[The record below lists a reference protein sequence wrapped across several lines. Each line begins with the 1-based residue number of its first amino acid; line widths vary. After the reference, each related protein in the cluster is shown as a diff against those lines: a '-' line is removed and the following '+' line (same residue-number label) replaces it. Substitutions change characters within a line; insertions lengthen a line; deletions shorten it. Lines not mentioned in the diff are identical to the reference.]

1 MAKLKRTKITG
12 FERKP
17 NSVFVSVQPPQPV
30 QQLHQPE
37 RYYQDWT
44 AVAKQIAS
52 STPITP
58 EPTPETVPVADA
70 KEIRIYA
77 VDNLS
82 GKRSLLFT
90 GQHTDDTSD
99 LCQCYANLADCRV
112 ESHDAASATVY
123 HPETSYP
130 IPTLADWVEVVNS
143 DTNELIFVGLR
154 EDGFDAR
161 CRKYADAKGVGL
173 RVDSAHL
180 NHSQFYTPKSE
191 ALSYAKQNAKHFAEK
206 HGFGIADAVGVLAI
220 TGISWVAYVVM
231 GVC

>member
-1 MAKLKRTKITG
+1 MVKSKRVKITE

-17 NSVFVSVQPPQPV
+17 NSVFVSVQPPQTV

-58 EPTPETVPVADA
+58 ETVPVADA

-77 VDNLS
+77 EDS
-82 GKRSLLFT
+82 FGKRKTLYT
-90 GQHTDDTSD
+90 GPPTDDTAD
-99 LCQCYANLADCRV
+99 LCQAYATLTECRV
-112 ESHDAASATVY
+112 ECHDAVDSKVF
-123 HPETSYP
+123 HPENYP
-130 IPTLADWVEVVNS
+130 IPTLNDWVEVYNA
-143 DTNELIFVGLR
+143 DTGDLIWVGLYH
-154 EDGFDAR
+154 DGFDAR
-161 CRKYADAKGVGL
+161 CRKHADNTGHGL

-180 NHSQFYTPKSE
+180 SRSQFYTPRSE
-191 ALSYAKQNAKHFAEK
+191 QIGYARENAHHFARK
-206 HGFGIADAVGVLAI
+206 HGVPIADAVGVLAI
-220 TGISWVAYVVM
+220 TAIGWAAYVVM

>member
-1 MAKLKRTKITG
+1 MAKSNRTKITG

-17 NSVFVSVQPPQPV
+17 NSVFVSVQPPQTV

-58 EPTPETVPVADA
+58 EPTPEPVPVADA

-77 VDNLS
+77 VDTLS
-82 GKRSLLFT
+82 GKRQTLFT
-90 GQHTDDTSD
+90 GKHTADTAD
-99 LCQCYANLADCRV
+99 LCQAYATLADCRV

-123 HPETSYP
+123 HPETST
-130 IPTLADWVEVVNS
+130 IPTLADFVEVYNA
-143 DTNELIFVGLR
+143 DDGTLIFVGLR
-154 EDGFDAR
+154 EKGFEAR

-180 NHSQFYTPKSE
+180 NHSQFYTPKNE
-191 ALSYAKQNAKHFAEK
+191 ALSYARQNAEHFARK
-206 HGFGIADAVGVLAI
+206 HGLAVADAVGMI
-220 TGISWVAYVVM
+220 TITAVAWAAYLVG
-231 GVC
+231 GVA

>member
-1 MAKLKRTKITG
+1 MAKSKRTKITG

-52 STPITP
+52 ATPTAVETP
-58 EPTPETVPVADA
+58 TAEPTPVADA
-70 KEIRIYA
+70 HEIRIYA
-77 VDNLS
+77 ENAT
-82 GKRSLLFT
+82 GKRKTLYT
-90 GQHTDDTSD
+90 GHPTADTAN
-99 LCQCYANLADCRV
+99 LCQAYATLTECRV
-112 ESHDAASATVY
+112 ECHDAVDSKVF
-123 HPETSYP
+123 HPENYP
-130 IPTLADWVEVVNS
+130 IPTLNDWVEVYNA
-143 DTNELIFVGLR
+143 DTGDLIWVGLYH
-154 EDGFDAR
+154 DGFDAR

-191 ALSYAKQNAKHFAEK
+191 ALSYAKQNAEHFARK
-206 HGFGIADAVGVLAI
+206 HGVPIADAVGMI
-220 TGISWVAYVVM
+220 GDH
-231 GVC
+231 G

>member
-1 MAKLKRTKITG
+1 MAKSKRTKITG

-30 QQLHQPE
+30 PHIHQPE

-58 EPTPETVPVADA
+58 ETTPETVPVADA

-77 VDNLS
+77 VDTLS
-82 GKRSLLFT
+82 GKRQTLFT
-90 GQHTDDTSD
+90 GKHTADTAD
-99 LCQCYANLADCRV
+99 LCQAYATLADCRV

-123 HPETSYP
+123 HPETST
-130 IPTLADWVEVVNS
+130 IPTLADFVEVYNA
-143 DTNELIFVGLR
+143 DDGTLIFVGLR
-154 EDGFDAR
+154 EKGFEAR

-180 NHSQFYTPKSE
+180 NHSQFYTPKHE
-191 ALSYAKQNAKHFAEK
+191 ALSYARQNAEHFARK
-206 HGFGIADAVGVLAI
+206 HGLAIADAVGMI
-220 TGISWVAYVVM
+220 TITAVAWAAYLVG
-231 GVC
+231 GVA